1 MKIFFGQIMFPES
14 WFGDAFLL
22 SSPVFHAQWAHAHVP
37 TGSRTEG
44 AVDKVLC
51 STLQL
56 ESRAFLQDRVS
67 DFLKSFSDY
76 LLCVSSSNVLCW
88 KF

>member
-1 MKIFFGQIMFPES
+1 MFPES
-14 WFGDAFLL
+14 WFGDAFLF

-44 AVDKVLC
+44 AVDKVLW
-51 STLQL
+51 STLHL

-67 DFLKSFSDY
+67 DFFF
-76 LLCVSSSNVLCW
+76 LLTIYFVFLLQMFYVGNFKPFLEI
-88 KF
+88 